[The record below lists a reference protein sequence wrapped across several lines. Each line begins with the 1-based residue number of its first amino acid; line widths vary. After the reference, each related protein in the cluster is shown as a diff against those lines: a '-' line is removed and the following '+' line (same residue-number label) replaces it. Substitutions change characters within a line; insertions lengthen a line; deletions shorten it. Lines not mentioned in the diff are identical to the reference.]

1 MGILEGKVALVT
13 GAGQGVGKG
22 IAEAL
27 AAAGAALVLSGR
39 TLSKVD
45 AVAAELRAT
54 GARAISMR
62 ADVTVPADIEANV
75 ERAVAE
81 FGGLDILINNAQ
93 TIHTVVSLNETTD
106 QQFIDMIDS
115 GLLATFRY
123 MKAAY
128 PHLKARGGG
137 AIVNFATAASERW
150 DMAGYGPYA
159 ATKQGVR
166 MLTRCAAMEWG
177 PDNIRVNTIA
187 PFARTPAL
195 DEWQLDAPEEAEKLF
210 ASVPLRRLGDP
221 RTDIG
226 PAVVFLCG
234 PDSRYLTGSTMPLDG
249 GMANFG

>member
-27 AAAGAALVLSGR
+27 AAAGASLVLSGR
-39 TLSKVD
+39 TQSKVD
-45 AVAAELRAT
+45 AVAAELSAT
-54 GARAISMR
+54 GARVMSMR
-62 ADVTVPADIEANV
+62 ADVTVPADIEANIK
-75 ERAVAE
+75 RTITE
-81 FGGLDILINNAQ
+81 FGGLDILINNAM
-93 TIHTVVSLNETTD
+93 TVHTVLSLNDTTD
-106 QQFIDMIDS
+106 QQFTEMLDS

-128 PHLKARGGG
+128 PHMKARGGG

-150 DMAGYGPYA
+150 DMAGYGAYA
-159 ATKQGVR
+159 ATKQGIR

-187 PFARTPAL
+187 PFASTPAL
-195 DEWQLDAPEEAEKLF
+195 DGWIKDAPEEAQKLF